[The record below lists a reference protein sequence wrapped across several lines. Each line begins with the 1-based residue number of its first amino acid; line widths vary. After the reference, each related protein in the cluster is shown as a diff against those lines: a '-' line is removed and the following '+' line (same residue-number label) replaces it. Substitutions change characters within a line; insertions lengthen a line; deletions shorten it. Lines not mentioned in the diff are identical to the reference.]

1 MTPDEYCQQRVAV
14 RGSSLYYSILFLPAE
29 LRRAVVA
36 VHAFSR
42 ELRDAVGEAADAGV
56 ARARLA
62 YWRSELCAA
71 MAGRPQ
77 HPVARAL
84 AAAAHAHAIGEAQL
98 AEIVDGAQMD
108 LDYNRYPDFTTLEA
122 YCQQTDGAVQQLC
135 AKIFGC
141 REEATMEYGRTLGVA
156 LRMTEI
162 IRDVGRDARSNR
174 VYLPLDELQR
184 FRLTDND
191 ILQHREDERFA
202 QVMAFQIARAHEY
215 LQRAAALLAAADR
228 RAQRS
233 GLVLAAI
240 SRALLEEIAALRG
253 RTLRQSVTLTPL
265 RKFWIA
271 WKTWVTE

>member
-1 MTPDEYCQQRVAV
+1 
-14 RGSSLYYSILFLPAE
+14 
-29 LRRAVVA
+29 
-36 VHAFSR
+36 
-42 ELRDAVGEAADAGV
+42 
-56 ARARLA
+56 
-62 YWRSELCAA
+62 
-71 MAGRPQ
+71 
-77 HPVARAL
+77 
-84 AAAAHAHAIGEAQL
+84 
-98 AEIVDGAQMD
+98 
-108 LDYNRYPDFTTLEA
+108 
-122 YCQQTDGAVQQLC
+122 
-135 AKIFGC
+135 
-141 REEATMEYGRTLGVA
+141 MEYGRTLGVA